1 MTALPP
7 DRTRGRLD
15 RARLWLRIHTADT
28 RYRWT
33 RRRARAAATIFR
45 RGTLSIVGLGFLAAS
60 AYTVSL
66 TIGLAATGVAAL
78 LADWRV
84 VE

>member
-7 DRTRGRLD
+7 DIRPTRLQRL
-15 RARLWLRIHTADT
+15 RVRLADS
-28 RYRWT
+28 RYRWA
-33 RRRARAAATIFR
+33 RRRARAAARIFR
-45 RGTLSIVGLGFLAAS
+45 RGTLSIVGLACLAAA

-66 TIGLAATGVAAL
+66 TAGLAATGVAAL